1 MARALLFLI
10 LWNSAGLF
18 ERSSSTDGDD
28 EARYSDF
35 LRDECLCFCLC
46 YLTLSRFL
54 SFFFTLLYLE
64 LCGRFSDLYMDV
76 EDEARRTYLGMV
88 TAMDYA
94 VGEVVTALKEANM
107 LVG

>member
-1 MARALLFLI
+1 MGPGINQTDPGSTTRPPPC
-10 LWNSAGLF
+10 
-18 ERSSSTDGDD
+18 SST
-28 EARYSDF
+28 SP
-35 LRDECLCFCLC
+35 
-46 YLTLSRFL
+46 SRPYTGPCRSLNSEYFL

-107 LVG
+107 LVV